1 MEAIL
6 YYYQNEGK
14 DNMTPRIEE
23 RRTKTGHRVLYY
35 LVMDENDNII
45 IITKNSNIA
54 RSILEKKL
62 VQQIGNLWVIMI

>member
-1 MEAIL
+1 
-6 YYYQNEGK
+6 
-14 DNMTPRIEE
+14 MTPRIEE

-62 VQQIGNLWVIMI
+62 ENKKY

>member
-1 MEAIL
+1 
-6 YYYQNEGK
+6 
-14 DNMTPRIEE
+14 MTPRIEE
-23 RRTKTGHRVLYY
+23 RRTKTGNRVLYY

-62 VQQIGNLWVIMI
+62 ANKKY